1 MDSLNKELDELNS
14 ELEGMIED
22 NQLDFDFNTV
32 LKFCYFGADGKAYG
46 PVPQAQIMGWFH
58 TGPDDGGFPHNW
70 QVAPCFD
77 NDTTTPPTH
86 RNLYRELR
94 CWWPEEFQDA
104 YSGDELVSIDAF
116 KAAVALITHKGAQAS
131 ALAMPNTLPGM
142 QTYTRTA
149 DRRESMS
156 TQPGAPGEQVP
167 IQVLVKN
174 GRKVSVT
181 KDDLEAMEIA
191 EYSIAKLNEEL
202 GVLQSQLEEAESS
215 RGEGLKQIDRITE
228 LQRTAKVDKKP
239 TPAGQGKGK
248 QVGALKLN
256 ANRETRG
263 ELNDAAILSIEEK
276 IPNLY
281 FETAEEFRGAN
292 PSKVWTG
299 PKMHFSDRSRPD
311 DETRMLIR
319 LKKLL
324 NKRRHL
330 AEVAHLTLS
339 SSQLS
344 SDH

>member
-1 MDSLNKELDELNS
+1 M
-14 ELEGMIED
+14 
-22 NQLDFDFNTV
+22 
-32 LKFCYFGADGKAYG
+32 
-46 PVPQAQIMGWFH
+46 
-58 TGPDDGGFPHNW
+58 
-70 QVAPCFD
+70 
-77 NDTTTPPTH
+77 
-86 RNLYRELR
+86 
-94 CWWPEEFQDA
+94 
-104 YSGDELVSIDAF
+104 
-116 KAAVALITHKGAQAS
+116 
-131 ALAMPNTLPGM
+131 
-142 QTYTRTA
+142 
-149 DRRESMS
+149 
-156 TQPGAPGEQVP
+156 
-167 IQVLVKN
+167 LVKN

-181 KDDLEAMEIA
+181 TEDREAMEIA

-202 GVLQSQLEEAESS
+202 GVLRSQLAEAESS
-215 RGEGLKQIDRITE
+215 RGEGVKQIDRITE

-239 TPAGQGKGK
+239 KPAGQGKGK

-263 ELNDAAILSIEEK
+263 EHNDATILSIEEK

-292 PSKVWTG
+292 PSKVWKG
-299 PKMHFSDRSRPD
+299 RKMHFADRSRPD